1 MWAACSW
8 SSVLFPCSELSSRLI
23 VAPQSLRTC
32 SSDVLLPFYIIA
44 FLSRFLLES
53 CIQQHL
59 AFGIMPALCNFG
71 GRPRV
76 TGPPST
82 SACMGV
88 LRTGARIGGHP
99 PLALLPLQPCAL
111 RIIDIMLSHL
121 RPHLGR
127 DSCGCG
133 QWSFWVEVL
142 VSLRTT
148 PPSMALP
155 APLCALPLAN
165 NPGKPDRWLAS
176 FAVTML
182 GPCPYMPPLLASSAA
197 TQRVPELLGANF
209 RFGVALG
216 FALCLPQISVF
227 FLQDCRALGRGLRPL
242 LLQHPKLL
250 QPQRQMCAELVC
262 LAAQVTTTLWK

>member
-1 MWAACSW
+1 MHSLTSGIIIDVFAGDAGFSKAAQSVGYQSLAFDINPKRAQFPIQPLNPTKDEELQISLGLDFGSMRAACSW
-8 SSVLFPCSELSSRLI
+8 SNVQFPCSELSSRLI
-23 VAPQSLRTC
+23 VARQSLQTC

-59 AFGIMPALCNFG
+59 TFGIMPALCNFG

-88 LRTGARIGGHP
+88 LRTGERIGGPP
-99 PLALLPLQPCAL
+99 PLALLPLPPCAL

-127 DSCGCG
+127 DCCGCG

-155 APLCALPLAN
+155 APPA
-165 NPGKPDRWLAS
+165 
-176 FAVTML
+176 
-182 GPCPYMPPLLASSAA
+182 PCPWK
-197 TQRVPELLGANF
+197 TIPESQTVG
-209 RFGVALG
+209 
-216 FALCLPQISVF
+216 
-227 FLQDCRALGRGLRPL
+227 
-242 LLQHPKLL
+242 
-250 QPQRQMCAELVC
+250 
-262 LAAQVTTTLWK
+262 